1 MMMTTTTMTTTTT
14 TSKRLALPPTRN
26 HRQLASWINDQ
37 KLVDKRGYSVVART
51 SSVVTNTDTKVAGT
65 RFRRVGRGRKGLLL
79 EIWLA
84 NPPARV
90 PFEERRLYRHESSE
104 TYRKHSEARAWVE
117 QNLFHPRQSHT

>member
-1 MMMTTTTMTTTTT
+1 MTMTMTT
-14 TSKRLALPPTRN
+14 TSKRRLTIPPTRN
-26 HRQLASWINDQ
+26 HHQLASWINDQ
-37 KLVDKRGYSVVART
+37 KLVDERGYPVVART

-84 NPPARV
+84 DPPARV

-104 TYRKHSEARAWVE
+104 TYRKHSETRVWVE
-117 QNLFHPRQSHT
+117 QNLRRGPR